1 MDVTVKKKSCGVT
14 VAPSAAIQLGILA
27 CLLLQSLGSV
37 PALAGSSGSPE
48 GAFVSAMD
56 TAMATMMTRMQVRPS
71 HDVDRDFVDMMVP
84 HHGGAIE
91 MAEAELRYG
100 HNERTRR
107 LAQEIIVTQQ
117 EEIAALRLSVGE
129 PLPASAPAPDQ
140 TPGRQER

>member
-1 MDVTVKKKSCGVT
+1 MPERFAIGRRSSI
-14 VAPSAAIQLGILA
+14 VAAAI
-27 CLLLQSLGSV
+27 SV
-37 PALAGSSGSPE
+37 AAMIAAAVVALPVRSESRES
-48 GAFVSAMD
+48 AFVSAMNM
-56 TAMATMMTRMQVRPS
+56 AMTTMMAKMQIEPS

-129 PLPASAPAPDQ
+129 TPPASAPAPDR
-140 TPGRQER
+140 TRARKGR